1 MLAFIFPGTDHGGR
15 PNTLAA
21 ECLVRN
27 VNNIN
32 ILMQSIQA
40 NNNLAAIA
48 DNENN
53 NLRLEKLNEVR

>member
-1 MLAFIFPGTDHGGR
+1 MDHGGR
-15 PNTLAA
+15 PNTSAA
-21 ECLVRN
+21 ARLVQN

-48 DNENN
+48 DNKNN
-53 NLRLEKLNEVR
+53 NLRPEKLNLDLDFKF